1 MQILAI
7 FNQNH
12 QNQISLLV
20 SEKIMWSQ
28 LLKES
33 QKTYSIQK
41 TKKTDHNLIKSWN
54 FTSISDLSIFN
65 AIHRETGVKL
75 MFLSKLLMLYQFI
88 TRAKYYARVRMFS
101 SKPIKQLMRKLSL
114 KVWALF
120 VEVSTKTDANF

>member
-1 MQILAI
+1 MQILSI
-7 FNQNH
+7 VNQNH

-20 SEKIMWSQ
+20 PEKIMWSQ

-41 TKKTDHNLIKSWN
+41 TKKTDPNLIKSWN

-65 AIHRETGVKL
+65 EIHRETGVKL

-88 TRAKYYARVRMFS
+88 TQAKVLCQS
-101 SKPIKQLMRKLSL
+101 SDVFIKANQAVDEKIVFKSL
-114 KVWALF
+114 GSF
-120 VEVSTKTDANF
+120 FEVSTNFDANF